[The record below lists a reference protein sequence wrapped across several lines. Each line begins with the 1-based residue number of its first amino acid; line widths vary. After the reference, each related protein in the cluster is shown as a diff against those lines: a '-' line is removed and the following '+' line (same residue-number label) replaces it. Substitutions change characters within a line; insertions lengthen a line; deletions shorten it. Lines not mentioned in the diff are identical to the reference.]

1 MWKGLVSGVL
11 DQPIGRLK
19 DDDEQ
24 LRYMKKKFRLLCKLL
39 MIDMEIKIEKNQNNI
54 SLYINKESYKLLFMI
69 CIFSFSV

>member
-54 SLYINKESYKLLFMI
+54 SLYINKESYKLLFTF